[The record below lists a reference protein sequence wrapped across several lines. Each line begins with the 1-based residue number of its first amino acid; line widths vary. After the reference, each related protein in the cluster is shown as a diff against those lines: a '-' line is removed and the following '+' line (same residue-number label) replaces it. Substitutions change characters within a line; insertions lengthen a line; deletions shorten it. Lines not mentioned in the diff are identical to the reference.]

1 MGQLQLFFISISAIT
16 NFSIGQIHQQFIV
29 SYRIFDKLST
39 RRKYRMRPRDLI
51 TTNVKGPMPSL
62 LSPVFLPKIDASRL
76 FDKTLVKISPLK
88 QTADTEKQ
96 QK

>member
-1 MGQLQLFFISISAIT
+1 MVVGQCQFVFITRNTVYCPQL
-16 NFSIGQIHQQFIV
+16 IV
-29 SYRIFDKLST
+29 SFKMFDKLST
-39 RRKYRMRPRDLI
+39 CQKYRMRPRDLI

-62 LSPVFLPKIDASRL
+62 LSPVFIPKIDASRL